1 MNIRK
6 ALILLSV
13 IFSFQI
19 AQSNDTVNLLMWW
32 DKPLSLYLEKEVK
45 TRCQVDLAYQG
56 YVASDQFLYDFQI
69 EDWDIIVFESTIFDL
84 VKDKLLEKNINIKNN
99 LMKEYPLFIRNQL
112 NKQLGSSER
121 DYNNLT
127 FFSINN
133 IVIVYDSK
141 KISISDDTDIK
152 SIINQLADTGKEL
165 VLLDDPNIINA
176 ILKVEGYN
184 KMSLS
189 SFETLFDYKNIIIQN
204 YINGYE
210 NVGVMI
216 TWSSFALQ
224 YIIDAKDRGFEFE
237 LFEIPKYRF
246 TTSTYIVQLR
256 SNKSVNCVMNFMT
269 SKDFMSKSS
278 NLVFDFTPYA
288 NYEVVKNK
296 RFYQLY
302 KNFYKLGSKNDLK
315 WVYQFSDLEESLYDS
330 WGQILTM
337 KKGV

>member
-69 EDWDIIVFESTIFDL
+69 EDWDIIVFESTILDL

-133 IVIVYDSK
+133 IVIVYDPK

>member
-69 EDWDIIVFESTIFDL
+69 EDWDIIVFESTILDL

-127 FFSINN
+127 FF
-133 IVIVYDSK
+133 
-141 KISISDDTDIK
+141 
-152 SIINQLADTGKEL
+152 L
-165 VLLDDPNIINA
+165 
-176 ILKVEGYN
+176 
-184 KMSLS
+184 
-189 SFETLFDYKNIIIQN
+189 
-204 YINGYE
+204 
-210 NVGVMI
+210 
-216 TWSSFALQ
+216 
-224 YIIDAKDRGFEFE
+224 
-237 LFEIPKYRF
+237 
-246 TTSTYIVQLR
+246 
-256 SNKSVNCVMNFMT
+256 
-269 SKDFMSKSS
+269 
-278 NLVFDFTPYA
+278 
-288 NYEVVKNK
+288 
-296 RFYQLY
+296 
-302 KNFYKLGSKNDLK
+302 
-315 WVYQFSDLEESLYDS
+315 
-330 WGQILTM
+330 
-337 KKGV
+337 

>member
-1 MNIRK
+1 
-6 ALILLSV
+6 
-13 IFSFQI
+13 
-19 AQSNDTVNLLMWW
+19 
-32 DKPLSLYLEKEVK
+32 
-45 TRCQVDLAYQG
+45 
-56 YVASDQFLYDFQI
+56 
-69 EDWDIIVFESTIFDL
+69 
-84 VKDKLLEKNINIKNN
+84 
-99 LMKEYPLFIRNQL
+99 
-112 NKQLGSSER
+112 
-121 DYNNLT
+121 
-127 FFSINN
+127 
-133 IVIVYDSK
+133 
-141 KISISDDTDIK
+141 
-152 SIINQLADTGKEL
+152 
-165 VLLDDPNIINA
+165 
-176 ILKVEGYN
+176 
-184 KMSLS
+184 MSLS